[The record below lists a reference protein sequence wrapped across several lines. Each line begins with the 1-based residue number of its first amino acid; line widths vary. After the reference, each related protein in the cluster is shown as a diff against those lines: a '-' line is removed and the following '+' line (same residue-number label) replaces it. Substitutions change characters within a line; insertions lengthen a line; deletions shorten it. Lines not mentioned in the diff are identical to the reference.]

1 MYRQLLELLVGLKV
15 LVEQVLVP
23 LVHLV
28 LLPLPEPLEN
38 LQPPV
43 RLEVP
48 LELLLVQL
56 VR

>member
-23 LVHLV
+23 LVLLV